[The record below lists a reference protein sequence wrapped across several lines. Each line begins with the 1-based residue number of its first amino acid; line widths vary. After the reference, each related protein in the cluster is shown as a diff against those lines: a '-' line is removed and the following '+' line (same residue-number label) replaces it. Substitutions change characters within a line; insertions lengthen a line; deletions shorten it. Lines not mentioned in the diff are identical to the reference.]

1 MINRNNADSSF
12 EAAAMRIIIQPL
24 IDKELEEF
32 DAYNAIPHEYSP
44 EFQAKFKKLLNRY
57 RFISFS
63 RSAGLWCKRVAV
75 CLMLIV
81 TVTFVSCAAIEP
93 LREKIA
99 DAFITWYSEYVEVY
113 FSPADFG
120 TTEMQKIISV
130 PEGYT
135 LLSEVENKGY
145 YTARY
150 MNASN
155 ELLTYTISPSK
166 HKEAFYDI
174 ENHTLESTFI
184 STAEGLFFRG
194 EVGYENILT
203 WSINGYDYSIV
214 GLIGLDEMKKMV
226 ESNR

>member
-1 MINRNNADSSF
+1 MLNRNNADSSF

-24 IDKELEEF
+24 IDEELEAF

-63 RSAGLWCKRVAV
+63 RSAELWCKRVAV

-113 FSPADFG
+113 FSPTDSG
-120 TTEMQKIISV
+120 ITEMQKIISV

-135 LLSEVENKGY
+135 LLHEVAENGY

-150 MNASN
+150 MNDFN
-155 ELLTYTISPSK
+155 ELLTYTITPHSPQ
-166 HKEAFYDI
+166 ETAYDI
-174 ENHTLESTFI
+174 EHHTIETVSI
-184 STAEGLFFRG
+184 STVEGIFFRG
-194 EVGYENILT
+194 KNGYGNVLA
-203 WSINGYDYSIV
+203 WSINGYDYKIAGFIS
-214 GLIGLDEMKKMV
+214 LDEMKRMIGDD
-226 ESNR
+226 

>member
-1 MINRNNADSSF
+1 MLNRNNADSSF

-24 IDKELEEF
+24 IDEELEAF

-63 RSAGLWCKRVAV
+63 RSAELWCKRVAV

-113 FSPADFG
+113 FSPTDSG
-120 TTEMQKIISV
+120 ITEMQKIISV

-135 LLSEVENKGY
+135 LLHEVAENGY

-150 MNASN
+150 MNDFN
-155 ELLTYTISPSK
+155 ELRTYTITPHSPQ
-166 HKEAFYDI
+166 ETAYDI
-174 ENHTLESTFI
+174 EHHTIETVSI
-184 STAEGLFFRG
+184 STVEGIFFRG
-194 EVGYENILT
+194 KNGYGNVLA
-203 WSINGYDYSIV
+203 WSINGYDYKIAGFIS
-214 GLIGLDEMKKMV
+214 LDEMKRMIGDD
-226 ESNR
+226 

>member
-1 MINRNNADSSF
+1 MQNRNKADSSF

-24 IDKELEEF
+24 IDEELKAF
-32 DAYNAIPHEYSP
+32 DTYNAIPHEYSP
-44 EFQAKFKKLLNRY
+44 EFQIKFQKLLNKHR
-57 RFISFS
+57 IINFS

-81 TVTFVSCAAIEP
+81 TVAFVSCAAIEP

-113 FSPADFG
+113 FSPEDTG
-120 TTEMQKIISV
+120 TSEMKKIISV

-135 LLSEVENKGY
+135 LLHEVEENGY

-150 MNASN
+150 MNDSN
-155 ELLTYTISPSK
+155 ELLTYTITP
-166 HKEAFYDI
+166 HKQKETAYDI
-174 ENHTLESTFI
+174 ENHTIETIHI
-184 STAEGLFFRG
+184 SSVEGIYFRG
-194 EVGYENILT
+194 ESGYENILT

-214 GLIGLDEMKKMV
+214 GLIDLDEMKKMI
-226 ESNR
+226 EGDQ

>member
-1 MINRNNADSSF
+1 MLNRNKADSSF

-24 IDKELEEF
+24 IDEELEAF

-44 EFQAKFKKLLNRY
+44 EFQAKLKKLLNRY

-113 FSPADFG
+113 FSPADSE

-135 LLSEVENKGY
+135 LLHEVEENGY

-155 ELLTYTISPSK
+155 ELLTYTISP
-166 HKEAFYDI
+166 HKQKETAYDI
-174 ENHTLESTFI
+174 EHHTIESI
-184 STAEGLFFRG
+184 SILTVEGLFFRG

-203 WSINGYDYSIV
+203 WSINDYDYKIT
-214 GLIGLDEMKKMV
+214 GFIGLDEMKRMLGDN
-226 ESNR
+226 S

>member
-1 MINRNNADSSF
+1 MINRNNTDSSF

-24 IDKELEEF
+24 IDEELKAF

-44 EFQAKFKKLLNRY
+44 EFQAKLKKLLNRY
-57 RFISFS
+57 RFINFS
-63 RSAGLWCKRVAV
+63 RSAGLWCKRAAV
-75 CLMLIV
+75 CLMLLI

-113 FSPADFG
+113 FSPADSE

-135 LLSEVENKGY
+135 LLHEVEENGY

-155 ELLTYTISPSK
+155 ELLTYTITPHSP
-166 HKEAFYDI
+166 KETAYDI
-174 ENHTLESTFI
+174 EHHTIETVAI
-184 STAEGLFFRG
+184 STVEGIFFCG
-194 EVGYENILT
+194 ESGYGNVLA
-203 WSINGYDYSIV
+203 WSINGYDYKIAGFIS
-214 GLIGLDEMKKMV
+214 LDEMKRMIGDD
-226 ESNR
+226 